1 MATSKNEGELKIVT
15 PIGMLG
21 YGFNED
27 LLWEALEGGVDAII
41 ADSGSTDSGPQKLA
55 LGHTTVTREGYE
67 HDLNLLLA
75 ACHVHRVT
83 ILIGSAGG
91 DGANDHVD
99 FFVDIMRD
107 LISKKGYRAMK
118 IVSIYS
124 EIDKSLVKSKL
135 ECGQVV
141 PCSKAVPLLKSS
153 DIDDTT
159 RIVAQMGLEPYVKA
173 MEENPDFDIIVGGR
187 AYDPSPY
194 AAFCVHRGFPDLG
207 IAYHMG
213 KIMEC
218 GALCAV
224 PKSQSAM
231 ATIRKNSFDIVPLD
245 PAARCTVTSVAAHTL
260 YEKTRPDILVGPGG
274 TLYLEHATYE
284 ALEDNRT
291 VRVRGGKFVAA
302 DPYTVKLEGARV
314 LGYRTTFFGGIRDPI
329 LISQLDQFLSNIR
342 DYVRSRVSHEFDLR
356 FHQYGRNAV
365 MGELE
370 PTSTVPKEICL
381 CGEVLASTQAQATYV
396 SSIARLACIHGPYLH
411 QLATAGNFAMPF
423 PPYDIPMGEVC
434 EFSVYHILE
443 EIDPVEFFPIHHQVL
458 PGTGIF
464 AREVVKRVVDEKSGS
479 LASKAA
485 AVMTRSLEKR
495 PFLKP
500 DLPEG
505 YCYLGDIASVIRTKN
520 AGPYE
525 LTMDVMFDNEDLFQR
540 VKKSGVLCLESIL
553 KLYGV
558 SQEEVL
564 ACLFWDQARSFK
576 ATIKRPCVSGQFGDI
591 DMHGSQQHTPLMY
604 IEVPIG
610 IDWAEANQGGNIM
623 LKHDG

>member
-1 MATSKNEGELKIVT
+1 MTIFKNKNELKIFT

-21 YGFNED
+21 YGFNEG
-27 LLWEALEGGVDAII
+27 LLWKALEEGVDAII
-41 ADSGSTDSGPQKLA
+41 VDSGSTDSGPQKLA

-67 HDLNLLLA
+67 RDLDLLLA
-75 ACHVHRVT
+75 ACHVHRVP

-91 DGANDHVD
+91 DGANNHVD
-99 FFVDIMRD
+99 LFIEIMKN
-107 LISKKGYRAMK
+107 LISKKGYRAMN

-124 EIDKSLVKSKL
+124 EIDKSLVKSKMD
-135 ECGQVV
+135 CGQVT

-173 MEENPDFDIIVGGR
+173 MEENADFDIIVGGR

-194 AAFCVHRGFPDLG
+194 AAFCVHRGFPNLG

-231 ATIRKNSFDIVPLD
+231 ATIRKDSFDIVPLD
-245 PAARCTVTSVAAHTL
+245 PSARCTVTSVAAHTL

-274 TLYLEHATYE
+274 TLHLEHATYE

-291 VRVRGGKFVAA
+291 VRVRGGKFVPTDA
-302 DPYTVKLEGARV
+302 YTVKLEGARV
-314 LGYRTTFFGGIRDPI
+314 VGYRTTFFGGIRDPI
-329 LISQLDQFLSNIR
+329 LISQLDQFLSNIKA
-342 DYVRSRVSHEFDLR
+342 YVRSRVSHEFDLR
-356 FHQYGRNAV
+356 FHQYGNPGF
-365 MGELE
+365 MGKLE
-370 PTSTVPKEICL
+370 STSTVPKEICL
-381 CGEVLASTQAQATYV
+381 CGEVLAPTQAQATYV
-396 SSIARLACIHGPYLH
+396 SNIARLACIHGPYPH
-411 QLATAGNFAMPF
+411 QLATAGNFGLPF
-423 PPYDIPMGEVC
+423 PPHDIPMGEVC

-443 EIDPVEFFPIHHQVL
+443 KVDPVKLFPIHHQLL
-458 PGTGIF
+458 PGTGTF
-464 AREVVKRVVDEKSGS
+464 LREVAKCAVDEKSGS
-479 LASKAA
+479 LSSRATVA
-485 AVMTRSLEKR
+485 MTGSLEKR

-500 DLPEG
+500 DPPMG
-505 YCYLGDIASVIRTKN
+505 HCYLGDIASFIRTKN

-525 LTMDVMFDNEDLFQR
+525 LTMDVMFDNDDIFER

-553 KLYGV
+553 ELYEV
-558 SQEEVL
+558 SQENVL

-576 ATIKRPCVSGQFGDI
+576 ATIKRPFVSGQFGDI
-591 DMHGSQQHTPLMY
+591 DMHGSQQHIPLMY
-604 IEVPIG
+604 LTVPIG
-610 IDWAEANQGGNIM
+610 RDWIEANIR
-623 LKHDG
+623 